1 MTIQNKIGVEKSP
14 STNLFPN
21 YLNGGKMKMKKT
33 KKTKTKTKKTTKKN
47 KGKRGG
53 NCGCGGLFQNGGQ
66 GSGLSGANFAL
77 GTVGQPWTATEWPGQ
92 DGISGN
98 RNFYALNEYNQYNPQ
113 TVGIVNERST
123 ISLKGGKHKRN
134 KKTIKRKRKHSKKGG
149 TLLPQDLVNVG
160 RNISFQI
167 GKTYNALSGVPPPVN
182 PMPTKGQF
190 MREGLL
196 L

>member
-1 MTIQNKIGVEKSP
+1 MKTLKRRQHYRGGNQSKSA

-21 YLNGGKMKMKKT
+21 YLNGGKRI
-33 KKTKTKTKKTTKKN
+33 KKN
-47 KGKRGG
+47 KTLKRKRGG
-53 NCGCGGLFQNGGQ
+53 NCGCGLFQNGGQ

-77 GTVGQPWTATEWPGQ
+77 GTVGQPWNATECPGQ

-98 RNFYALNEYNQYNPQ
+98 RNFYALNEYSQYNPQ

-123 ISLKGGKHKRN
+123 ISLKGGKTRMIK
-134 KKTIKRKRKHSKKGG
+134 IKRKSRKHGKKSKKGG
-149 TLLPQDLVNVG
+149 SLLPQDLVNVG
-160 RNISFQI
+160 RNISFQM
-167 GKTYNALSGVPPPVN
+167 GKTYNALSGVPSPVN

-196 L
+196 I